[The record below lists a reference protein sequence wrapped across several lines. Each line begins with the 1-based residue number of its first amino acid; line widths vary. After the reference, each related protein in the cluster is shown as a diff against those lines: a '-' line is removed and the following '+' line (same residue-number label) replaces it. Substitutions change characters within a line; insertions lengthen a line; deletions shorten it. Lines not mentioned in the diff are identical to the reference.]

1 MLNKLELKKVIMNPV
16 EVQAVQFTEKLW
28 ESLKNHS
35 VVFKGVIIS
44 AFENSD
50 KKKAFML
57 VDDSDLLNSTMVSL
71 GDWIVV
77 SDGTIIKLHTNED
90 FQRLYSMVG
99 ELG

>member
-1 MLNKLELKKVIMNPV
+1 MGNKLELKKVIMNPV

-28 ESLKNHS
+28 KSLRDHS
-35 VVFKGVIIS
+35 IVFMGVIIS

-77 SDGTIIKLHTNED
+77 SDGTIIKLHTDED
-90 FQRLYSMVG
+90 FHRLYSMVG
-99 ELG
+99 DLD